1 MVLGCLLS
9 PGLSGPVPSLL
20 SAALGCFV
28 SSSGSIERLISP
40 LEGICQH
47 ELGLSGLSLGL
58 KAQTGSGPG
67 GADSGL
73 APWGMKER
81 PPAETTG
88 VSQNDCHVS
97 RGTAKATVVPKILP
111 SI

>member
-1 MVLGCLLS
+1 M
-9 PGLSGPVPSLL
+9 
-20 SAALGCFV
+20 

-73 APWGMKER
+73 APWGIKEK
-81 PPAETTG
+81 PPAETAG
-88 VSQNDCHVS
+88 VV
-97 RGTAKATVVPKILP
+97 RMTAKATVILKILP